1 MKYFSQKH
9 FRFVVLPFLV
19 LFIISCSSVTYEKIY
34 PTLQDGKYDS
44 EFPYKGCS
52 DQLEEISITTK
63 RIHSTAFYKTYTFNP
78 SHKLKLDEIM
88 SDNLSELAVTE
99 GYADQTSSG
108 TGTIIYSGIGKVAL
122 LTCAHIIN
130 YPDTI
135 VSYFA
140 DADGN
145 KTEFVDAI
153 LIKESQYVYVAGFRG
168 NSQVEILA
176 MDTELDLA
184 IIGRNYG
191 AFSDAV
197 FPVFNYP
204 LGKAKELEWGTFVYV
219 FGYPLSYLM
228 ITRAIV
234 STPNKDESGSFV
246 LDAVVNRGSSG
257 ALVLAIKDG
266 VPNFEL
272 VGIVQ
277 WVPEE
282 ETNILT
288 PKKLKNDEAYNP
300 IVPYTGEEF
309 VKRYSSIRYGIANI
323 ISIETVVGFLEK
335 NRQVLNEKKFYFDE
349 FLTGQQ

>member
-1 MKYFSQKH
+1 MKYSNFKYY
-9 FRFVVLPFLV
+9 RFVILPFLV
-19 LFIISCSSVTYEKIY
+19 LFMVSCSSVTYDKIY

-63 RIHSTAFYKTYTFNP
+63 RINSTAFYKTYTFSQLHNI
-78 SHKLKLDEIM
+78 KLDEIG
-88 SDNLSELAVTE
+88 SENISELALTE

-108 TGTIIYSGIGKVAL
+108 TGTIIYYGIGRVAL
-122 LTCAHIIN
+122 LTCAHTIY

-135 VSYFA
+135 VSYIA

-145 KTEFVDAI
+145 KTDFVDAI
-153 LIKESQYVYVAGFRG
+153 LIKESQSVYVAGFPG
-168 NSQVEILA
+168 NSRVEILA
-176 MDTELDLA
+176 MDTDLDLA

-191 AFSDAV
+191 AFSNVV

-234 STPNKDESGSFV
+234 STPNKDESASFV

-288 PKKLKNDEAYNP
+288 PKKLKNNEAYNP
-300 IVPYTGEEF
+300 IVPYMGEEF
-309 VKRYSSIRYGIANI
+309 IKRYSSIRYGIANI

-335 NRQVLNEKKFYFDE
+335 NRKVLNEKKFYIDE
-349 FLTGQQ
+349 FLAGQ

>member
-1 MKYFSQKH
+1 MRH
-9 FRFVVLPFLV
+9 FKKLHCQFVLLPLLV
-19 LFIISCSSVTYEKIY
+19 LFIASCSSVTYEKIF

-52 DQLEEISITTK
+52 DQLEEISRTTK
-63 RIHSTAFYKTYTFNP
+63 RINSTAFYKTYTFDQ
-78 SHKLKLDEIM
+78 SHKLKLDDIN
-88 SDNLSELAVTE
+88 SDNINELAVAQ
-99 GYADQTSSG
+99 GYADQNSSG
-108 TGTIIYSGIGKVAL
+108 TGTIIYSGIGRVAL
-122 LTCAHIIN
+122 LTCAHTIY

-135 VSYFA
+135 VSYIA
-140 DADGN
+140 DEDGN
-145 KTEFVDAI
+145 KTDFVDAI
-153 LIKESQYVYVAGFRG
+153 LIKESQLVYVAGFPG
-168 NSQVEILA
+168 NSQVEIIA
-176 MDTELDLA
+176 IDNELDLA
-184 IIGRNYG
+184 VIGRDYG

-204 LGKAKELEWGTFVYV
+204 LGKAKDLEWGTFVYV
-219 FGYPLSYLM
+219 FGYPLSFLM

-234 STPNKDESGSFV
+234 STPNKDEKGSFV

-282 ETNILT
+282 ETNILA
-288 PKKLKNDEAYNP
+288 PKRLKDNEAYNP
-300 IVPYTGEEF
+300 IIPYKGEEY

-323 ISIETVVGFLEK
+323 ISIETVVGFLEN
-335 NRQVLNEKKFYFDE
+335 NRQILNEKNFYFDE
-349 FLTGQQ
+349 FLIPH

>member
-1 MKYFSQKH
+1 MKYFYRQNY
-9 FRFVVLPFLV
+9 RLVLLPFLV
-19 LFIISCSSVTYEKIY
+19 LFITSCSSVTYEKIY

-63 RIHSTAFYKTYTFNP
+63 RINSTAFYKTYTFNQ
-78 SHKLKLDEIM
+78 SDKLELDEIR
-88 SDNLSELAVTE
+88 SGNILDLAATE
-99 GYADQTSSG
+99 GYADQSSSG
-108 TGTIIYSGIGKVAL
+108 TATIIYAGIGRVAL
-122 LTCAHIIN
+122 LTCAHTIH

-135 VSYFA
+135 VSYIA
-140 DADGN
+140 DAKGN
-145 KTEFVDAI
+145 KTDFIDAI
-153 LIKESQYVYVAGFRG
+153 LIKESQLVYVAGFPR

-184 IIGRNYG
+184 IIGRDYG
-191 AFSDAV
+191 AFSDAI

-282 ETNILT
+282 EINILI
-288 PKKLKNDEAYNP
+288 PKKLKNNETYNP
-300 IVPYTGEEF
+300 IVPYKGELF
-309 VKRYSSIRYGIANI
+309 VKRNSSIRYGIANI
-323 ISIETVVGFLEK
+323 ISIEAVVDFLGK
-335 NRQVLNEKKFYFDE
+335 NKLILNEKKFYFDE
-349 FLTGQQ
+349 FLTE

>member
-1 MKYFSQKH
+1 MKNSNFKYYQ
-9 FRFVVLPFLV
+9 FVILPFLV
-19 LFIISCSSVTYEKIY
+19 LLITSCSSVTYEKIF
-34 PTLQDGKYDS
+34 PTLRDGKYDS

-52 DQLEEISITTK
+52 DQLEEISVTTK
-63 RIHSTAFYKTYTFNP
+63 RVNSTAFYKTYTFNQ
-78 SHKLKLDEIM
+78 SNQLKLDEIK
-88 SDNLSELAVTE
+88 NGNVSELALTE
-99 GYADQTSSG
+99 GYADQSSSG
-108 TGTIIYSGIGKVAL
+108 TATIIYSGIGRVAL
-122 LTCAHIIN
+122 LSCAHTIY

-140 DADGN
+140 DVKGN
-145 KTEFVDAI
+145 KTNFVDAI
-153 LIKESQYVYVAGFRG
+153 LIKESQSVYVAGFPG

-184 IIGRNYG
+184 IIGRNYSS
-191 AFSDAV
+191 FSDAI

-228 ITRAIV
+228 ITSAIV

-282 ETNILT
+282 ESNILI
-288 PKKLKNDEAYNP
+288 PKILKNNEPYNP
-300 IVPYTGEEF
+300 IVPYRGEEF

-323 ISIETVVGFLEK
+323 ISIETVIDFLKE
-335 NRQVLNEKKFYFDE
+335 NRGLLNEKKFYIDG
-349 FLTGQQ
+349 FLNEQ

>member
-1 MKYFSQKH
+1 MKYFNQQY
-9 FRFVVLPFLV
+9 FRLV
-19 LFIISCSSVTYEKIY
+19 LLLLLALYITSCSSVTYEKIF

-63 RIHSTAFYKTYTFNP
+63 RINSTAFYKTYTFNQ
-78 SHKLKLDEIM
+78 SDKLKLDDIS
-88 SDNLSELAVTE
+88 SDNIFEFAITE
-99 GYADQTSSG
+99 GYADQSSSG
-108 TGTIIYSGIGKVAL
+108 TATIIYTSIGRVAL
-122 LTCAHIIN
+122 LTCAHTIH

-135 VSYFA
+135 VSYIA

-145 KTEFVDAI
+145 KTDFVDAI
-153 LIKESQYVYVAGFRG
+153 LIKESQTVYVAGFPG

-191 AFSDAV
+191 AFSNAI

-204 LGKAKELEWGTFVYV
+204 LGKAKELELGTFVYV
-219 FGYPLSYLM
+219 FRYPLGYLM

-288 PKKLKNDEAYNP
+288 PKKLKNNEAYNP
-300 IVPYTGEEF
+300 IVPYKGEKF

-323 ISIETVVGFLEK
+323 ISIETVAGFLET
-335 NRQVLNEKKFYFDE
+335 NRQILNEKKFYFDE
-349 FLTGQQ
+349 FLTEQ

>member
-1 MKYFSQKH
+1 MKYFNQQY
-9 FRFVVLPFLV
+9 FRLILLPFLALV
-19 LFIISCSSVTYEKIY
+19 ITSCSFVTYEKIF

-52 DQLEEISITTK
+52 DQLEEISISTK
-63 RIHSTAFYKTYTFNP
+63 RINSTAFYKTYTFNQ
-78 SHKLKLDEIM
+78 SDKLKLDEIR
-88 SDNLSELAVTE
+88 SENILELAVTE
-99 GYADQTSSG
+99 GYADQSSSG
-108 TGTIIYSGIGKVAL
+108 TATIIYAGIGRVAL
-122 LTCAHIIN
+122 LTCAHTIH

-135 VSYFA
+135 ISYTA

-145 KTEFVDAI
+145 KTDFVDAM
-153 LIKESQYVYVAGFRG
+153 LIKESQLVYVAGFPG
-168 NSQVEILA
+168 NSQVEILTI
-176 MDTELDLA
+176 DTELDLA
-184 IIGRNYG
+184 IIGRDYG

-228 ITRAIV
+228 ITSAIV

-288 PKKLKNDEAYNP
+288 PKKLKNNEAYNP
-300 IVPYTGEEF
+300 IVPYTGKEF

-323 ISIETVVGFLEK
+323 ISIETVIGFLEK
-335 NRQVLNEKKFYFDE
+335 NRRILNEKKFYFDE
-349 FLTGQQ
+349 FLTEQY

>member
-1 MKYFSQKH
+1 MKYLNQQY
-9 FRFVVLPFLV
+9 FRLIFLPFLA
-19 LFIISCSSVTYEKIY
+19 LFITSCSSVTYEKIY

-63 RIHSTAFYKTYTFNP
+63 RINSTAFYKTYTFNQ
-78 SHKLKLDEIM
+78 SDKLELDEIR
-88 SDNLSELAVTE
+88 SGNILDIAATE
-99 GYADQTSSG
+99 GYADQSSSG
-108 TGTIIYSGIGKVAL
+108 TGTIIFSGISRVAL
-122 LTCAHIIN
+122 LTCAHTVH

-135 VSYFA
+135 VSYIA
-140 DADGN
+140 DAEGN
-145 KTEFVDAI
+145 KTDFIDAI
-153 LIKESQYVYVAGFRG
+153 LIKESQLVYVAGFPG

-184 IIGRNYG
+184 IIGRDYG
-191 AFSDAV
+191 AFSDAI

-234 STPNKDESGSFV
+234 STPNKDENGSFV

-282 ETNILT
+282 EINILI
-288 PKKLKNDEAYNP
+288 PKKLKNNETYNP
-300 IVPYTGEEF
+300 IVPYKGELF
-309 VKRYSSIRYGIANI
+309 VKRNSSIRYGIANI
-323 ISIETVVGFLEK
+323 ISIEAVVDFLGK
-335 NRQVLNEKKFYFDE
+335 NKLILNEKKFYFDE
-349 FLTGQQ
+349 FLTE

>member
-1 MKYFSQKH
+1 MKYFNQQY
-9 FRFVVLPFLV
+9 FRLVVLPFLV
-19 LFIISCSSVTYEKIY
+19 LFITSCSSVTYEKIY

-52 DQLEEISITTK
+52 EQLEEISITTK
-63 RIHSTAFYKTYTFNP
+63 RINSTAFYKTYTFNK
-78 SHKLKLDEIM
+78 SHKLKLDEIR
-88 SDNLSELAVTE
+88 SDNISELAVTE

-108 TGTIIYSGIGKVAL
+108 TGTIIYFGIGKVAL
-122 LTCAHIIN
+122 LTCAHTIH

-140 DADGN
+140 DVDGN
-145 KTEFVDAI
+145 KTNFVDAM
-153 LIKESQYVYVAGFRG
+153 LIKESQSVYVAGFRG
-168 NSQVEILA
+168 NSKVEILA

-184 IIGRNYG
+184 IIGRDYG
-191 AFSDAV
+191 AFSDAI

-288 PKKLKNDEAYNP
+288 PKKLKNNEAYNP
-300 IVPYTGEEF
+300 IVPYTGVEF

-323 ISIETVVGFLEK
+323 ISIETVINFLEK

-349 FLTGQQ
+349 FLNEQ

>member
-1 MKYFSQKH
+1 MKYFNQQY
-9 FRFVVLPFLV
+9 FRLV
-19 LFIISCSSVTYEKIY
+19 LLPILALFITSCSSVTYEKIY

-52 DQLEEISITTK
+52 DQLEEISITTR
-63 RIHSTAFYKTYTFNP
+63 RINSTAFYKTYTFNQ
-78 SHKLKLDEIM
+78 SDKLELDEIR
-88 SDNLSELAVTE
+88 SGNILDLAAIE
-99 GYADQTSSG
+99 GYADQSSSG
-108 TGTIIYSGIGKVAL
+108 TATIIYAGIGRVAL
-122 LTCAHIIN
+122 LTCAHTVH

-135 VSYFA
+135 VSYIA
-140 DADGN
+140 DAKGN
-145 KTEFVDAI
+145 KTEFIDAI
-153 LIKESQYVYVAGFRG
+153 LIKESQLVYVAGFPG

-184 IIGRNYG
+184 IIGRDYG
-191 AFSDAV
+191 AFSDAI

-282 ETNILT
+282 EINILI
-288 PKKLKNDEAYNP
+288 PKKLRNNETYNP
-300 IVPYTGEEF
+300 IVPYKGELF
-309 VKRYSSIRYGIANI
+309 VKRNSSIRYGIANV
-323 ISIETVVGFLEK
+323 ISIEAVVDFLGK
-335 NRQVLNEKKFYFDE
+335 NKLILNEKKFYFDE
-349 FLTGQQ
+349 FLSE

>member
-1 MKYFSQKH
+1 MKYFNQQY
-9 FRFVVLPFLV
+9 FRLIFLPFLA
-19 LFIISCSSVTYEKIY
+19 LFITSCSSVTYEKIY

-63 RIHSTAFYKTYTFNP
+63 RINSTAFYKTYTFNQ
-78 SHKLKLDEIM
+78 SDKLELDEIR
-88 SDNLSELAVTE
+88 SGNILDIAATE
-99 GYADQTSSG
+99 GYADQSSSG
-108 TGTIIYSGIGKVAL
+108 TGTIIFSGISRVAL
-122 LTCAHIIN
+122 LTCAHTVH

-135 VSYFA
+135 VSYIA
-140 DADGN
+140 DAEGN
-145 KTEFVDAI
+145 KTDFIDAI
-153 LIKESQYVYVAGFRG
+153 LIKESQLVYVAGFPG

-184 IIGRNYG
+184 IIGRDYG
-191 AFSDAV
+191 AFSDAI

-257 ALVLAIKDG
+257 SFVLAIKDG

-282 ETNILT
+282 ESNILI
-288 PKKLKNDEAYNP
+288 PKRLKNNEPYNP
-300 IVPYTGEEF
+300 IVPYRGEEF

-323 ISIETVVGFLEK
+323 ISIETVIDFL
-335 NRQVLNEKKFYFDE
+335 
-349 FLTGQQ
+349 

>member
-1 MKYFSQKH
+1 MKYFNQQY
-9 FRFVVLPFLV
+9 FRLVLLCLLV
-19 LFIISCSSVTYEKIY
+19 LFITSCSTVTYEKIF

-63 RIHSTAFYKTYTFNP
+63 RINSTAFYKTYTFNE
-78 SHKLKLDEIM
+78 SDNLKLDDLS
-88 SDNLSELAVTE
+88 SDNIFVFAVNE
-99 GYADQTSSG
+99 GYADQSSSG
-108 TGTIIYSGIGKVAL
+108 TATIIYSGIGRVAL
-122 LTCAHIIN
+122 LTCAHTIHN
-130 YPDTI
+130 PDTI
-135 VSYFA
+135 VSYIA

-145 KTEFVDAI
+145 KTDFVDAI
-153 LIKESQYVYVAGFRG
+153 LIKESQIVYVAGFPG

-184 IIGRNYG
+184 IIGRDYG

-197 FPVFNYP
+197 FPVFKYQ

-219 FGYPLSYLM
+219 FGYPLGYLM
-228 ITRAIV
+228 ITSAIV
-234 STPNKDESGSFV
+234 STPNRDESGSFV

-288 PKKLKNDEAYNP
+288 PKKLKNNEAYNP
-300 IVPYTGEEF
+300 IVPYKGEKF
-309 VKRYSSIRYGIANI
+309 IKRYSSIRYGIANI
-323 ISIETVVGFLEK
+323 ISIETVAGFLET
-335 NRQVLNEKKFYFDE
+335 NRQILNEKKFYIDV
-349 FLTGQQ
+349 FLNAK

>member
-1 MKYFSQKH
+1 MKNSNFKYY
-9 FRFVVLPFLV
+9 RFVILPFLV
-19 LFIISCSSVTYEKIY
+19 LLITSCSSVTYEKIF

-44 EFPYKGCS
+44 EFPYRGCS
-52 DQLEEISITTK
+52 DQLEEISKATK
-63 RIHSTAFYKTYTFNP
+63 RINSTAFYKTYTFNQ
-78 SHKLKLDEIM
+78 SHQLKLDEIKYG
-88 SDNLSELAVTE
+88 NVSELALTE
-99 GYADQTSSG
+99 GYANQSSSG
-108 TGTIIYSGIGKVAL
+108 TATIIYSGIGRVAL
-122 LTCAHIIN
+122 LTCAHTIH

-140 DADGN
+140 DAEGN
-145 KTEFVDAI
+145 KTDFVDAM
-153 LIKESQYVYVAGFRG
+153 LIKVSQLVYVAGFPG

-184 IIGRNYG
+184 IIGRDYG
-191 AFSDAV
+191 SFSDAI

-228 ITRAIV
+228 ITSAIV

-288 PKKLKNDEAYNP
+288 PKKLKNNEAYNP
-300 IVPYTGEEF
+300 IVPYTDENF
-309 VKRYSSIRYGIANI
+309 VIRYSSIRYGIANV
-323 ISIETVVGFLEK
+323 ISIESVVGFLEK

-349 FLTGQQ
+349 FLISH

>member
-1 MKYFSQKH
+1 MKYFNHQN
-9 FRFVVLPFLV
+9 FRFVLLPFLV

-63 RIHSTAFYKTYTFNP
+63 RINSTAFYKTYTFNQ
-78 SHKLKLDEIM
+78 SDKFKLDEIR
-88 SDNLSELAVTE
+88 SDNISELAVTE

-108 TGTIIYSGIGKVAL
+108 TGTIIYSGIGRVAL
-122 LTCAHIIN
+122 LTCAHTIY

-140 DADGN
+140 DVDGN
-145 KTEFVDAI
+145 KTNFVDAI
-153 LIKESQYVYVAGFRG
+153 LIKESQSVYVAGFRG
-168 NSQVEILA
+168 NSQVEILV
-176 MDTELDLA
+176 MDTEFDLA
-184 IIGRNYG
+184 IIGRDYG

-219 FGYPLSYLM
+219 FGYPLGYLM

-234 STPNKDESGSFV
+234 STPNKDENGSFV

-288 PKKLKNDEAYNP
+288 PKKLKNNEAYNP
-300 IVPYTGEEF
+300 IVPYTGDEF

-323 ISIETVVGFLEK
+323 ISIETVIDFLEK
-335 NRQVLNEKKFYFDE
+335 NRQVLNEKKFYVDE
-349 FLTGQQ
+349 FLTEQ

>member
-1 MKYFSQKH
+1 MKNFNFKCY
-9 FRFVVLPFLV
+9 RFVILPFLI
-19 LFIISCSSVTYEKIY
+19 LLITSCSSVTYEKIF

-52 DQLEEISITTK
+52 DQLEEISKTTK
-63 RIHSTAFYKTYTFNP
+63 RINSTAFFKTYTFDQ
-78 SHKLKLDEIM
+78 SHKQKLKEIK
-88 SDNLSELAVTE
+88 SGNISELALTE
-99 GYADQTSSG
+99 GYADQSSSG
-108 TGTIIYSGIGKVAL
+108 TATIIYSGIGRVAL
-122 LTCAHIIN
+122 LTCAHTIH

-135 VSYFA
+135 VSYFT
-140 DADGN
+140 DDEGN
-145 KTEFVDAI
+145 KTNFVDAI
-153 LIKESQYVYVAGFRG
+153 LIKESQSVYVAGFPG

-184 IIGRNYG
+184 IIGRNYSS
-191 AFSDAV
+191 FSDAI

-228 ITRAIV
+228 ITSAIV

-282 ETNILT
+282 ESNILI
-288 PKKLKNDEAYNP
+288 PKILKNNEAYQS
-300 IVPYTGEEF
+300 
-309 VKRYSSIRYGIANI
+309 YSSLQG
-323 ISIETVVGFLEK
+323 
-335 NRQVLNEKKFYFDE
+335 
-349 FLTGQQ
+349 